1 MWHQVGRQS
10 RRPDWVTFLTFC
22 PQPPSCPQLIQLEQD
37 HRLFQD
43 PREGRIPEFHQNP
56 LSVEAVAASLLCAR
70 SFVDLPVPEEVQ
82 LQHWCSQ
89 RGGGQVDWMK
99 TSPRGGRWKES
110 SCPHPSICHP
120 HLQTDCCG
128 PTPCTGAN
136 ITDLNSATGQ
146 TLRCLP
152 VSVNERMMGR
162 FHAFPDLLSIS
173 ICTFSLTK
181 AARWLASRD
190 LYSVNKSQMLETAY
204 GTCCLPMHRQQ
215 AECDLTPGALS
226 EPHNMQ
232 LYHPY
237 SGRGRPRRR
246 QSSCCGRGL
255 SVSSAHWQRKWLSFC
270 LPAPTGS
277 RNGVK
282 TTSVQT
288 NVHVCIIWCK
298 VLSSLTTSNSL
309 GEEERKQNTIGKT

>member
-136 ITDLNSATGQ
+136 ITNLNSATGQ
-146 TLRCLP
+146 TLRCPP
-152 VSVNERMMGR
+152 VSVNGTMMGR

-215 AECDLTPGALS
+215 AECHS
-226 EPHNMQ
+226 W
-232 LYHPY
+232 
-237 SGRGRPRRR
+237 
-246 QSSCCGRGL
+246 SSVR
-255 SVSSAHWQRKWLSFC
+255 ATQH
-270 LPAPTGS
+270 AA
-277 RNGVK
+277 
-282 TTSVQT
+282 
-288 NVHVCIIWCK
+288 
-298 VLSSLTTSNSL
+298 LSSLLWPGPSTPPPVVMLRPRLVSFFSSL
-309 GEEERKQNTIGKT
+309 AKEMTFFLSSRTNWKQKWSQNYICADKCARLYCLM